1 MTEASDR
8 DALRRAA
15 LRVGLRI
22 AAVCALLVVLV
33 VAAAWLY
40 LLQQAG
46 QPAPSGAAM
55 NGDQR
60 IVIDADDVLQGMLL
74 AGAGGIAVAGV
85 AGWLS
90 ARSAIRP
97 LTAALA
103 IQRRF
108 VQDASH
114 ELRTPLA
121 VLDTRIQLAQRLPPT
136 GQQLETLLGQLRRD
150 TAALT
155 GIVEELLVTATTG
168 PAQQG
173 ASDAS
178 SVARAVLSDVE
189 LLAQQS
195 GVALRMEAPA
205 PAPVRLP
212 EQPLR
217 RALLAL
223 LENALRHTRTG
234 GTVTVAV
241 RTSTTSVQLDV
252 SDTGSGIRGIAPERV
267 FDRFAHAP
275 TAAGQP
281 EGFGIGLALVQE
293 ICTSVG
299 GSITVAST
307 GPQGT
312 TFRMILPR
320 AAASS

>member
-1 MTEASDR
+1 MTEASDQ

-46 QPAPSGAAM
+46 QPAPSGAAA

-85 AGWLS
+85 VGWLS

-103 IQRRF
+103 LQRRF

-121 VLDTRIQLAQRLPPT
+121 ILDTRIQLAQRLPPA
-136 GQQLETLLGQLRRD
+136 GQQLETLLGQLRSD

-155 GIVEELLVTATTG
+155 AIVEELLIAATTG
-168 PAQQG
+168 PARHG
-173 ASDAS
+173 TSDAS
-178 SVARAVLSDVE
+178 SVARAAIGDLE
-189 LLAQQS
+189 LLARQA
-195 GVALRMEAPA
+195 GVALEAEAPA

-212 EQPLR
+212 EQQLR

-223 LENALRHTRTG
+223 LENALRHTPKG
-234 GTVTVAV
+234 GTVKVAIH
-241 RTSTTSVQLDV
+241 TSAASVQLDV

-267 FDRFAHAP
+267 FERFAHAP
-275 TAAGQP
+275 AMAGQRD
-281 EGFGIGLALVQE
+281 GFGIGLALVQE
-293 ICTSVG
+293 ICTSAG
-299 GSITVAST
+299 GSITVAAT
-307 GPQGT
+307 GAQGT

-320 AAASS
+320 AAA